1 MISIIICSRTS
12 NVAKELLF
20 NIKSTIG
27 FNYELIIVDNSES
40 RHSISE
46 AYNIGIRKSKGDFL
60 CFLHDDIY
68 IHTKEWGRIVS
79 EIFTE
84 NDSIGLL
91 GVAGS
96 KYKTKMPSGWWNCP
110 NKYKDIN
117 ILQHLN
123 GKIEKWYYGFENTN
137 LSTVIA
143 IDGVFMI
150 LRKENELFFNEQIK
164 GYHNYDLNISLEI
177 FIKGYKTVV
186 TNQILIEHFSNG
198 IINESWFNSTYK
210 IHEIYKNI
218 LPISVGNN
226 SLKSDLEFKNGFH
239 FLKYLM
245 QFKFQKAVFKLW
257 FQLFLIKPFA
267 ISHIT
272 MFKILIKRIV
282 KNDYI

>member
-27 FNYELIIVDNSES
+27 FNYELIIVDNSEN
-40 RHSISE
+40 RYSISE

-68 IHTKEWGRIVS
+68 IHTKGWGRIVS

-96 KYKTKMPSGWWNCP
+96 KYKTKMPSGWWNCQ
-110 NKYKDIN
+110 NNYKDIN

-123 GKIEKWYYGFENTN
+123 GKTEKWYYGFENTN

-164 GYHNYDLNISLEI
+164 GYHNYDLNISLEN

-218 LPISVGNN
+218 LPVSIGDN

-239 FLKYLM
+239 FLKYFM
-245 QFKFQKAVFKLW
+245 QFKFQIAFFKLW
-257 FQLFLIKPFA
+257 FQLFLIRPFA
-267 ISHIT
+267 TNHIT
-272 MFKILIKRIV
+272 IFKTLIKRIV